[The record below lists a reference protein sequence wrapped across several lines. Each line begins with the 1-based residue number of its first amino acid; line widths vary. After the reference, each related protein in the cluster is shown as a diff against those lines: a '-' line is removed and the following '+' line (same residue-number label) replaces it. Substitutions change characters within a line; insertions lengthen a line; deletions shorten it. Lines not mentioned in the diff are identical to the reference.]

1 MLCAM
6 SSTHSP
12 AHHDAAAGHT
22 CACCAEQHDGPPLS
36 YGSPAPTGWKPRYAR
51 RRDSELTPDQCVIK
65 GREFYVH
72 GLIEI
77 PVRDTGETFSWGV
90 WVSLSEPNFA
100 RAHDLWEDLAREQ
113 EPPYFGWLVTELPV
127 YPRSTLLLK
136 THVLTRAVGL
146 RPLIEL
152 EPTDHPLA
160 VEQREGITAERVRA
174 FADQLLGG

>member
-1 MLCAM
+1 M
-6 SSTHSP
+6 SPAQTP
-12 AHHDAAAGHT
+12 AHHGPATDSHT
-22 CACCAEQHDGPPLS
+22 CAGCAERHDGPPLS
-36 YGSPAPTGWKPRYAR
+36 YGSPAPPGWNPRYAR
-51 RRDSELTPDQCVIK
+51 RRDSELTPDQYVIK

-90 WVSLSEPNFA
+90 WASLSEPNFA
-100 RAHDLWEDLAREQ
+100 RTHDLWEDPAQEQ

-127 YPRSTLLLK
+127 YPVSTLLIK
-136 THVLTRAVGL
+136 THVRTRAVDV

-174 FADQLLGG
+174 FADLLLGG

>member
-1 MLCAM
+1 M
-6 SSTHSP
+6 T
-12 AHHDAAAGHT
+12 
-22 CACCAEQHDGPPLS
+22 PP
-36 YGSPAPTGWKPRYAR
+36 PTVTP
-51 RRDSELTPDQCVIK
+51 DSELTPNQCVIK

-90 WVSLSEPNFA
+90 WVSLGEPNFA
-100 RAHDLWEDLAREQ
+100 RAHDLWEDPAREQ

-127 YPRSTLLLK
+127 YPQSTLLLK

-174 FADQLLGG
+174 LADQLLGG